1 MDLKIKVCGMKN
13 PQNIEEVVRLKPDF
27 MGFIFYSKSKRF
39 IGDFL
44 DPKIIHLISP
54 DIQKVGVFV
63 NESFEN
69 LVDIQKKYSLDYLQL
84 HGEESVELCE
94 RLKKSG
100 CKIIKVFSVGN
111 DFDFSQTKEYEEYC
125 SYFLFD
131 TKGDNY
137 GGNGIAFNWQ
147 LLNNYPS
154 EVPYFLSGGIGLENL
169 EMIKEINSSFLYAV
183 DVNSRFETEPG
194 LKDISKL
201 KELFNTLKG

>member
-1 MDLKIKVCGMKN
+1 MKN

-39 IGDFL
+39 IGDFW
-44 DPKIIHLISP
+44 DPKIIHLIST

-63 NESFEN
+63 NEDFET
-69 LVDIQKKYSLDYLQL
+69 LVDTQKKYSLDYLQL
-84 HGEESVELCE
+84 HGEESIELCE
-94 RLKKSG
+94 KLKKSG
-100 CKIIKVFSVGN
+100 GKIIKVFSVGN
-111 DFDFSQTKEYEEYC
+111 DFDFSQTKGYEEYC

-194 LKDISKL
+194 LKDIPKL
-201 KELFNTLKG
+201 KELFNTLKA